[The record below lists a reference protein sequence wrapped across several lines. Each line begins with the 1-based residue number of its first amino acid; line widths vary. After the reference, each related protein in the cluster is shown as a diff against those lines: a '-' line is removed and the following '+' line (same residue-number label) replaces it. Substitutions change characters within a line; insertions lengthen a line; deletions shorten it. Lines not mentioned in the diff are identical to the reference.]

1 MARYSARFGSVSR
14 LGKVPLRVPA
24 GVKVGVDAS
33 KVSVTSSK
41 GTLQVTLV
49 DGIRATVGEG
59 TVLVSR
65 ANDSREQRTAQGLM
79 RRLIANMLEG
89 VSRGFSKTLEITGV
103 GYRADARGKHLH
115 LTLGYSHPIVYQLP
129 DGVTAKVENQTVIT
143 LNGADRR
150 LVGEVAADIRKLRP
164 PEPYKG
170 KGVRY
175 AQEVIRRKAGKAGI
189 AKA

>member
-1 MARYSARFGSVSR
+1 
-14 LGKVPLRVPA
+14 VPA